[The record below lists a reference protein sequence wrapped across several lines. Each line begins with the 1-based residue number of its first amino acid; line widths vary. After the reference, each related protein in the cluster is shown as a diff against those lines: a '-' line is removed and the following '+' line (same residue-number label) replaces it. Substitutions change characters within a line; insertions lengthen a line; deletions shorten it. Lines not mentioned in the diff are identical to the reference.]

1 VDEPENLTIASV
13 VKPQG
18 NRGEVIAELL
28 TDFPDRFDLLQS
40 VTLYKEGRPIRELVL
55 TDHWLHKGRV
65 VLKFQGIDSISAAEE
80 LRGLDLMI
88 PRDQAVPLPEGSYYQ
103 FELRGCKVKDPS
115 GKIYGVIE
123 EVMTGQGQVLLRIL
137 HDGHEFLIP
146 FVEPFLRK
154 IDVHEKEIV
163 CDLPEGLITL

>member
-1 VDEPENLTIASV
+1 MDEPENLLIASI

-88 PRDQAVPLPEGSYYQ
+88 PRDQAVLLPEGSYYQ

-123 EVMTGQGQVLLRIL
+123 EVITGRGQVWLRIL

-163 CDLPEGLITL
+163 CDLPEGLISL